1 MPAARAAGQRPG
13 VRRHVGS
20 GVCPR
25 SRILSEP
32 EVTNAI
38 SRRGLLTVRLPSLP
52 LFWRYHL
59 RPELRGLRRSIEP
72 RMLVT
77 LVPLGLLLWLAYAGY
92 FLAVYGGQIALP
104 LAGLRWS
111 MLGSFA
117 VAFALRTRRP
127 RSAVMFHAATPAD
140 LATSLRLQALANSGA
155 PLAYAVLFLAGAVP
169 GVLHAHPPLAAVR
182 YLAADASM
190 LALIV
195 SQLSVSPVLAGLR
208 PCARLAWAGAVLA
221 FLGAEVAAC
230 LRWEAANLVVLVVNA
245 GLLAAFWSSGARGW
259 NPVTLYRA
267 VVRRLARSQRKALA
281 ARVTRRL
288 PIEVAVYARE
298 ILLTPGGLV
307 TCAGGYGFALA
318 AAADLSAYGM
328 PASGVPANLI
338 FAYLATAASCGVYL
352 SGLRALPIAFYK
364 LTPVSFARLTR
375 YLVLPHLAVVAPIT
389 LAALAL
395 ELAAGG
401 APATLGLLLLQ
412 MLVLPLLAWLVAVRH
427 LRRVLLPSLLY
438 ALLAVSGLI
447 AAVVRPLL
455 FVGLCAA
462 VLGFLYRGAS
472 ARYLAASAD
481 EWPEPDDPV

>member
-1 MPAARAAGQRPG
+1 MAEGDATPA
-13 VRRHVGS
+13 
-20 GVCPR
+20 
-25 SRILSEP
+25 
-32 EVTNAI
+32 
-38 SRRGLLTVRLPSLP
+38 VRLPCLP

-59 RPELRGLRRSIEP
+59 RPELRDLRRSFEP

-77 LVPLGLLLWLAYAGY
+77 LVPLALLLWLAYAGY

-111 MLGSFA
+111 MLGSFT
-117 VAFALRTRRP
+117 VAFVLRTRRP

-140 LATSLRLQALANSGA
+140 LATSLRLQALANGAA

-169 GVLHAHPPLAAVR
+169 GVLHAHPPLAAAR
-182 YLAADASM
+182 YVAADASM

-195 SQLSVSPVLAGLR
+195 SHLSVSPVLAGLR
-208 PCARLAWAGAVLA
+208 PRARLAWAGVVLA
-221 FLGAEVAAC
+221 ILGAEVAAC
-230 LRWEAANLVVLVVNA
+230 LRWEAANLVVMAVNV

-281 ARVTRRL
+281 LVTGRL
-288 PIEVAVYARE
+288 PIAVAVYARE
-298 ILLTPGGLV
+298 FLLTPGGLV

-338 FAYLATAASCGVYL
+338 FAYLATAAASGVYL
-352 SGLRALPIAFYK
+352 NGLRGLPIAFFK
-364 LTPVSFARLTR
+364 LTPVSFARLTGF
-375 YLVLPHLAVVAPIT
+375 LVAPHLAVVAPIT

-412 MLVLPLLAWLVAVRH
+412 MFVLPLLAWLVAVRH
-427 LRRVLLPSLLY
+427 LHRALLPSLFY
-438 ALLAVSGLI
+438 ALLALSGLV

-462 VLGFLYRGAS
+462 VLLFLYRAAS
-472 ARYLAASAD
+472 ARYLAATAD

>member
-1 MPAARAAGQRPG
+1 MTATKA
-13 VRRHVGS
+13 
-20 GVCPR
+20 
-25 SRILSEP
+25 
-32 EVTNAI
+32 
-38 SRRGLLTVRLPSLP
+38 VRLPCLP

-59 RPELRGLRRSIEP
+59 RPELRDLRRSFEP

-77 LVPLGLLLWLAYAGY
+77 LVPLALLLWLAYAGY

-117 VAFALRTRRP
+117 VAFVLRTRRP

-155 PLAYAVLFLAGAVP
+155 PLAYTVLFLAGAMP
-169 GVLHAHPPLAAVR
+169 GVLHAHPPLAAAR

-195 SQLSVSPVLAGLR
+195 SHLSVSPVLAGLR
-208 PCARLAWAGAVLA
+208 PRARLAWAGAVLA

-230 LRWEAANLVVLVVNA
+230 LRWDAANLVVLTVNLA
-245 GLLAAFWSSGARGW
+245 VLAASWCIGPRCWS
-259 NPVTLYRA
+259 PVTLCRA
-267 VVRRLARSQRKALA
+267 VVERLARSQRKVQAAL
-281 ARVTRRL
+281 VTRRL

-298 ILLTPGGLV
+298 FLLTPGGLL
-307 TCAGGYGFALA
+307 TCAAGYGFAFA

-328 PASGVPANLI
+328 PVSGVPANLI
-338 FAYLATAASCGVYL
+338 LAYLATAAASGVYL
-352 SGLRALPIAFYK
+352 TGLRALPITFYK
-364 LTPVSFARLTR
+364 LTPVSFAHLTR
-375 YLVLPHLAVVAPIT
+375 YLVLPHLAVLVPIT
-389 LAALAL
+389 AVALAL

-401 APATLGLLLLQ
+401 APETLGLLLVQ
-412 MLVLPLLAWLVAVRH
+412 MIVLPLLAWLVAVRH
-427 LRRVLLPSLLY
+427 LHRILLPTLFYS
-438 ALLAVSGLI
+438 LLAVSGLV

-462 VLGFLYRGAS
+462 VLWFLYRGAS
-472 ARYLAASAD
+472 ARYLAAAAD

>member
-1 MPAARAAGQRPG
+1 MTATKA
-13 VRRHVGS
+13 
-20 GVCPR
+20 
-25 SRILSEP
+25 
-32 EVTNAI
+32 
-38 SRRGLLTVRLPSLP
+38 VRLPCLP

-59 RPELRGLRRSIEP
+59 RPELRDLRRSFEP

-77 LVPLGLLLWLAYAGY
+77 LVPLALLLWLAYAGY

-117 VAFALRTRRP
+117 VAFVLRTRRP

-155 PLAYAVLFLAGAVP
+155 PLAYTVLFLAGAMP
-169 GVLHAHPPLAAVR
+169 GVLHAHPPLAAAR

-195 SQLSVSPVLAGLR
+195 SHLSVSPVLAGLR
-208 PCARLAWAGAVLA
+208 PRARLAWAGAVLA
-221 FLGAEVAAC
+221 ILGAEVAAC
-230 LRWEAANLVVLVVNA
+230 LRWEVANLVVLAANA
-245 GLLAAFWSSGARGW
+245 GLLAAFWSSGTRVW

-267 VVRRLARSQRKALA
+267 VVRRLARSQRQALA
-281 ARVTRRL
+281 ALVTRRL

-298 ILLTPGGLV
+298 FLLTPGGLV

-318 AAADLSAYGM
+318 AAANLSAYGM

-338 FAYLATAASCGVYL
+338 FAYLATAAAAGVYL
-352 SGLRALPIAFYK
+352 TGLRALPITFHK
-364 LTPVSFARLTR
+364 LTPVSFARLTGF
-375 YLVLPHLAVVAPIT
+375 LVLPHLVVVAPIT
-389 LAALAL
+389 LVALAL

-401 APATLGLLLLQ
+401 APSTLGLLLLQ
-412 MLVLPLLAWLVAVRH
+412 MIVLPLLAWLVAVRH
-427 LRRVLLPSLLY
+427 LHRILLPTLFYS
-438 ALLAVSGLI
+438 LLAVSGLV

-462 VLGFLYRGAS
+462 VMWFLYRAAS
-472 ARYLAASAD
+472 ARYLAATAD